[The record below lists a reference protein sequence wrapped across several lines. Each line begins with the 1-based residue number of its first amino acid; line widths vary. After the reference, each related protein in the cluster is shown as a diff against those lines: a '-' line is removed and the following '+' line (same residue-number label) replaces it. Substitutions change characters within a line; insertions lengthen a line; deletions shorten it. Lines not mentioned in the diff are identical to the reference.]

1 MILPD
6 TSIWIDHFRVANP
19 MLVERMLVEDVLI
32 HPFVVVELAL
42 GDLKKRGLTLHQLG
56 QLPVATVAR
65 TEEVLHFIGT
75 HDLMATGIG
84 FVDAHLL
91 VSTRVVPETRLW
103 TKDKRLAKQA
113 ERLSLP
119 MFHG

>member
-19 MLVERMLVEDVLI
+19 TLAELLPVEEVQV
-32 HPFVVVELAL
+32 HPFVIVELAL
-42 GDLKKRGLTLHQLG
+42 GDLQKRGLTLYQLSL
-56 QLPVATVAR
+56 LPAATVAR
-65 TEEVLHFIGT
+65 TDELLQFISA

-91 VSTRVVPETRLW
+91 VSTRLRPDTALW
-103 TKDKRLAKQA
+103 TKDKRLLKQA

-119 MFHG
+119 VFHG